1 MATMIDAKPEYRGE
15 AKVWERLE
23 RFLPQSIVVYNHR
36 EVSGREFD
44 FCLLIQDMGVL
55 VIEVKGWLADKLT
68 VRGIDEI
75 MVEGYDR
82 LQGSPKKQARM
93 YRFALLN
100 QIKATYNVSPCV
112 FDMVCYPF
120 ISRAEY
126 RHTRLDIVSEE
137 SFTICRE
144 DLEDGEALLRKMRM
158 AYDAFRHI
166 PHTALTAARIIQL
179 RQAWEPQFEPQFELQ
194 AQAEGS
200 GGRPYSVLS
209 VHLGAVGDD
218 AVDKMVTA
226 YFAGTKQV
234 VFLGDSSSYTRVVAA
249 FRRGFQARN
258 IEPDSGRLRIGH
270 ERGLVARSD
279 ALRAF
284 QLEVYCVE
292 RLDEIAAADCV
303 IEEGAA
309 DRVLL
314 ERLSAAT
321 GFNYQQY
328 LVEHAAAEHNI
339 LVEAGAGTGKTFS
352 MVSRVAFLCN
362 KRTDAVMNL
371 ADEIAMVTFTN
382 DAADNMKVRLKQ
394 MFVSYFVL
402 TNEPRYLNFIED
414 VDRAHISTIH
424 RFALEILR
432 GAAFYT
438 GLGTNF
444 RIASNAYARAKLYDV
459 YLGDFLAQKEEEN
472 PNFMHELPV
481 PVYDLKK
488 KLMIIAD
495 RLLTKGVL
503 LEEIK
508 RAEMGVEVNGV
519 LPYFNDLIERVVIPA
534 EAAYTAAMH
543 DANTVDLTA
552 CIRLLYQ
559 VLRRQPGKLA
569 SLRLCYLFVDEFQD
583 TDDVQI
589 QIVQELQRL
598 MNADCRLFV
607 VGDLKQ
613 SIYRFRGARLSAF
626 KHLKKHSLFLWDAH
640 HLTINYRTD
649 HRLLDAFHEIF
660 ARMGGQN
667 YLPYD
672 TPQDRLTGSVR
683 TSVPEMALLRVVDVH
698 RKNEEQF
705 FDRVITALRE
715 QETLIT
721 SLMKVRAAAG
731 QPPLTREERSVAVLV
746 RSNWQVERLV
756 WEAKKRGVLLH
767 TKTGSD
773 LYQMPSTHDLYKLLL
788 ALENPA
794 HPLHLINFIESNY
807 TGLRLDY
814 QRYHGM
820 GEAACAADLRR
831 VLDEFFDIHMH
842 KTWQQVVNEAYTQPI
857 LFVLKHLYDALQP
870 WKQHSRE
877 VAAQHSYR
885 VNYEYLME
893 CIIGAAQID
902 TLTLSR
908 MASFLKVHILTNQ
921 KRAAREMQDAEE
933 MGIRLLCST
942 VHKAKGLEYGSV
954 ILPYTDEDISRMRK
968 VQLEANYSDAK
979 LSYIVPFSKDVVEK
993 NSNYDRDMEI
1003 TEQIAEESRML
1014 YVALTRAVHSC
1025 VWMRNMDSK
1034 AVVSWGTLME
1044 E

>member
-36 EVSGREFD
+36 EVNGREFD

-55 VIEVKGWLADKLT
+55 VIEVKGWIADKIT

-75 MVEGYDR
+75 VVEGYDR
-82 LQGSPKKQARM
+82 PQSSPKKQARG
-93 YRFALLN
+93 YRFALLD
-100 QIKATYNVSPCV
+100 QIKETHNVSPCV

-120 ISRAEY
+120 INRAEY
-126 RHTRLDIVSEE
+126 RNTRLDIVSEE
-137 SFTICRE
+137 RFTICRE
-144 DLEDGEALLRKMRM
+144 DLEDGEALLRKIRM
-158 AYDAFRHI
+158 AYDAFQYI
-166 PHTALTAARIIQL
+166 PHAVLTADQIMQL
-179 RQAWEPQFEPQFELQ
+179 RQAWEPQFELQ
-194 AQAEGS
+194 VQAEGG

-209 VHLGAVGDD
+209 VHLGVVSDA
-218 AVDKMVTA
+218 AVDRMVTA
-226 YFAGTKQV
+226 YFAGAKQI
-234 VFLGDSSSYTRVVAA
+234 VFLGDPSSYARVAEA
-249 FRRGFQARN
+249 FRHAFQARN
-258 IEPDSGRLRIGH
+258 IEPDGSRLRIGH
-270 ERGLVARSD
+270 DLGLVARSY
-279 ALRAF
+279 AFRAF

-303 IEEGAA
+303 IEEGTA
-309 DRVLL
+309 DRALL

-352 MVSRVAFLCN
+352 MVLRVAFLCN

-382 DAADNMKVRLKQ
+382 DAANNMKVRLKQ

-402 TNEPRYLNFIED
+402 TNEPRYLKFIED

-424 RFALEILR
+424 RFAFEILR

-438 GLGTNF
+438 GLGTKF
-444 RIASNAYARAKLYDV
+444 RIASNEYMRAKLYDA
-459 YLGDFLAQKEEEN
+459 YLGEFLVQKEEEN

-481 PVYDLKK
+481 PIYELKK
-488 KLMIIAD
+488 KLLGIAD
-495 RLLTKGVL
+495 CLLTKSVL

-534 EAAYTAAMH
+534 ESAYTAAMH
-543 DANTVDLTA
+543 DANAVDLTA
-552 CIRLLYQ
+552 CIRLLCQ
-559 VLRRQPGKLA
+559 VLHQQPEKSS
-569 SLRLCYLFVDEFQD
+569 SLRLRYLFVDEFQD

-589 QIVQELQRL
+589 QTIQELQRY
-598 MNADCRLFV
+598 MDVDCRLFV

-626 KHLKKHSLFLWDAH
+626 EQLKKHSLFPWDTH

-660 ARMGGQN
+660 ARMGRQK
-667 YLPYD
+667 YLPYNA
-672 TPQDRLTGSVR
+672 PHDRLTGSVR
-683 TSVPEMALLRVVDVH
+683 TSMPEEALLRVVDVH

-705 FDRVITALRE
+705 FDRVIAALRE
-715 QETLIT
+715 QEGMIT
-721 SLMKVRAAAG
+721 DLMRARADTG

-746 RSNWQVERLV
+746 RSNWQAERLV
-756 WEAKKRGVLLH
+756 REAKKRGVLLH
-767 TKTGSD
+767 TKFGSD
-773 LYQMPSTHDLYKLLL
+773 LYQLPSTHDLYKLLL
-788 ALENPA
+788 ALENAA

-831 VLDEFFDIHMH
+831 VLDEFFHIHMN

-870 WKQHSRE
+870 WKQHSHRAE
-877 VAAQHSYR
+877 EQRSYR

-893 CIIGAAQID
+893 CIIGAAQIN

-921 KRAAREMQDAEE
+921 KRAAREIQDAEE
-933 MGIRLLCST
+933 TDIRLLCST

-979 LSYIVPFSKDVVEK
+979 LSYIVSFSKDVVEK
-993 NSNYDRDMEI
+993 NSNYDRDIEI

-1025 VWMRNMDSK
+1025 VWMRNMDSR

>member
-303 IEEGAA
+303 IEEGTP

-314 ERLSAAT
+314 ERLSAVT

-352 MVSRVAFLCN
+352 MVLRVAFLCN

-424 RFALEILR
+424 RFAFEILR

-488 KLMIIAD
+488 KLMTIAD

-534 EAAYTAAMH
+534 EAAYTATMH

-559 VLRRQPGKLA
+559 VLRRQPGKLT
-569 SLRLCYLFVDEFQD
+569 SLRLRYLFVDEFQD

-626 KHLKKHSLFLWDAH
+626 KQLKKHSLFLWDAH

-683 TSVPEMALLRVVDVH
+683 TSVPEIALLRVVDVH

-767 TKTGSD
+767 TKTSSD
-773 LYQMPSTHDLYKLLL
+773 LYQLPSTHDLYKLLL

-877 VAAQHSYR
+877 VAEQHSYR

-893 CIIGAAQID
+893 CIISAAQMD

-921 KRAAREMQDAEE
+921 KRAAREPLIEE
-933 MGIRLLCST
+933 TGIRLLCST

-993 NSNYDRDMEI
+993 NSNYDKNTEI

-1014 YVALTRAVHSC
+1014 YVALTRAIHSF
-1025 VWMRNMDSK
+1025 VWLRNMDSR